1 MTEPIGD
8 SALVLASIILSIG
21 SLVFTLLLFVSY
33 FSKRKVHGLRTR
45 LYKGMLSVT
54 TFLIISEIFQAL
66 SIAYFDNPILIFL
79 TYKIHWSSG
88 VIWFSSL
95 YFYSIVFMDTI
106 EVDTYK
112 ELINYNK
119 TTKFMAFLF
128 LVMFIIYCFL
138 PFDLSGAHKPYM
150 SYFPGIASYFIYAFC
165 AFAETMI
172 VIHSIRNRERIDFR
186 KRMAVII
193 MAIELV
199 TIFAF
204 QLIFRGIAFLPIGAG
219 IQMFFLYFNIE
230 NPDLIMIKELEE
242 VNNNINKS
250 SKAKSDFLS
259 NMSHEI
265 RTPMNAIVGFS
276 ESLLNT
282 RKIRQDVVKSD
293 IKHISNAG
301 NNLLE
306 IVNNILDISKIESGN
321 DTLDMKEYSLGNVV
335 TELSSII
342 NARIGDKKVD
352 LIIDFDK
359 SIPSRLY
366 GDSTKLFQILLNL
379 LTNAIKYTEVG
390 KVVLS
395 IKGEP
400 RLGHENLKIKVSD
413 TGYGIK
419 KEDFD
424 KLFEKFS
431 RLESATQNEI
441 EGTGLGLVITKR
453 YVELMGGK
461 IWFES
466 EYKVGTT
473 FYVEIAQKIVDK
485 TEIGNIEEVKNE
497 EKDQEYLDCSGY
509 SILLVDDN
517 ELNLKVASR
526 ILSKYN
532 FNIETVNNAKDC
544 IDNVKMEKHYD
555 MIFLDHMMPE
565 IDGIECLHIL
575 KKLDGYTLP
584 PIVALTANAITGMK
598 EMYLNEGFDEY
609 LSKPINL
616 MELNK
621 LIMKYFS
628 KE

>member
-1 MTEPIGD
+1 MTQPIGD
-8 SALVLASIILSIG
+8 SALVIASIVLSIG
-21 SLVFTLLLFVSY
+21 SLIFTLLLFVSY
-33 FSKRKVHGLRTR
+33 FSKDKVAILRTK
-45 LYKGMLSVT
+45 LYTVMLSVT
-54 TFLIISEIFQAL
+54 TFLIITEVLQAIA
-66 SIAYFDNPILIFL
+66 IAYFDSSIFIFI
-79 TYKIHWSSG
+79 TYKIHWSTG
-88 VIWFSSL
+88 VLWFSSL
-95 YFYSIVFMDTI
+95 YYYSVAFMDGI
-106 EVDTYK
+106 QVDSFK
-112 ELINYNK
+112 EFINYNK
-119 TTKFMAFLF
+119 TTKIMTYIF
-128 LVMFIIYCFL
+128 VVIFIIYCFL
-138 PFDLSGAHKPYM
+138 PFDLTGAHRPYM
-150 SYFPGIASYFIYAFC
+150 SYFPGIASYFIYTFC

-172 VIHSIRNRERIDFR
+172 VVHLIRNRDKVDLR
-186 KRMAVII
+186 KRVAVII

-204 QLIFRGIAFLPIGAG
+204 QLSFKNIAFLPIGAA
-219 IQMFFLYFNIE
+219 IQMFFLYFNVE
-230 NPDLIMIKELEE
+230 NPDLLMIKELEQ
-242 VNNNINKS
+242 VNTNINKS

-282 RKIRQDVVKSD
+282 KKINQETAKSD
-293 IKHISNAG
+293 IKHISTAG

-306 IVNNILDISKIESGN
+306 IVNNILDISKIESGKE
-321 DTLDMKEYSLGNVV
+321 TLDMKEYSLGNVV
-335 TELSSII
+335 MELSSII
-342 NARIGDKKVD
+342 DARIEDKNVKF
-352 LIIDFDK
+352 IIDFDRN
-359 SIPSRLY
+359 IPSVLY

-379 LTNAIKYTEVG
+379 LTNAIKYTEAG

-395 IKGEP
+395 INGESKSGVEY
-400 RLGHENLKIKVSD
+400 LNIKVSD

-424 KLFEKFS
+424 KIFEKFS

-441 EGTGLGLVITKR
+441 EGTGLGLVITKK

-473 FYVEIAQKIVDK
+473 FYVELSQKIIDK
-485 TEIGNIEEVKNE
+485 TEIGNFEEARNDVK
-497 EKDQEYLDCSGY
+497 EKEYLDCSDY
-509 SILLVDDN
+509 SILIVDDN

-532 FNIETVNNAKDC
+532 FKIETVNNAKDC

-555 MIFLDHMMPE
+555 MIFLDHMMPGT
-565 IDGIECLHIL
+565 DGVECLHIL

-609 LSKPINL
+609 LSKPISL
-616 MELNK
+616 IELNK
-621 LIMKYFS
+621 LILKYFS
-628 KE
+628 K